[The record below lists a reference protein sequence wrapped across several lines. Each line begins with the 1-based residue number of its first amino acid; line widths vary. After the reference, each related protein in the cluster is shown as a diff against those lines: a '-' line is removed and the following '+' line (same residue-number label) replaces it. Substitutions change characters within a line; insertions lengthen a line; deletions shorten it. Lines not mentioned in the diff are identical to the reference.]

1 MNFETIKRMFGWCI
15 PLLLSPFLS
24 DAQST
29 LNDQKLT
36 INQIWMM
43 ADSNN
48 KKNQIQQLQVEASDA
63 HVKVSKAER
72 LPELAAEGTLAHVFP
87 LPIYENGLFHTP
99 AQFPVVSKYY
109 KVGADAYLNL
119 YNGGKTNTEIAASKT
134 ESALSSLKKGQQQ
147 QEMFLFSE
155 RWNGNINRKTK
166 EYDFL
171 NTLKNILP
179 IVSQHPLPIALPTT
193 ENERLRPVLRHIVE
207 NLSNDMMSL
216 ESVGKATSFS
226 TRTLSRLFQS
236 ALNVSFFQYL
246 KLARM
251 IKAME
256 KLLES
261 EATISEIAY
270 SVGYNSISSFSNTFF
285 KMVGKRPSE
294 FKELKQ
300 SSLTSLNLV

>member
-1 MNFETIKRMFGWCI
+1 MIKVSNEELLFAIDEKPDTMYVWHSKFEDRFQDHTHLKGQLTYVEGGVIFLYTKEKSYFLPARHYVWI
-15 PLLLSPFLS
+15 PAGVEHHLQHRFHAAIVRNIYFDTLTDDENPFYKQIGIYPVNNLLL
-24 DAQST
+24 
-29 LNDQKLT
+29 
-36 INQIWMM
+36 
-43 ADSNN
+43 
-48 KKNQIQQLQVEASDA
+48 
-63 HVKVSKAER
+63 
-72 LPELAAEGTLAHVFP
+72 
-87 LPIYENGLFHTP
+87 
-99 AQFPVVSKYY
+99 
-109 KVGADAYLNL
+109 
-119 YNGGKTNTEIAASKT
+119 
-134 ESALSSLKKGQQQ
+134 
-147 QEMFLFSE
+147 EMFLFSE
-155 RWNGNINRKTK
+155 RWNGNISTGTK

-179 IVSQHPLPIALPTT
+179 VVSQHPLPIALPTT
-193 ENERLRPVLRHIVE
+193 ENERLRPVLRYIAT
-207 NLSNDMMSL
+207 NLSQDTMSL

-261 EATISEIAY
+261 DATISEIAY

-300 SSLTSLNLV
+300 SSLSSLNLV

>member
-1 MNFETIKRMFGWCI
+1 MIKVSNEELLFAIDEKPDTMYVWHSKFEDRFQDHSHLKGQLTYVEGGVIFLYTKEKSYFLPARHYVWI
-15 PLLLSPFLS
+15 PAGVEHHLQHRFHAAIVRNIYFDTFTDDENPFYKQIGIYPVNNLLL
-24 DAQST
+24 
-29 LNDQKLT
+29 
-36 INQIWMM
+36 
-43 ADSNN
+43 
-48 KKNQIQQLQVEASDA
+48 
-63 HVKVSKAER
+63 
-72 LPELAAEGTLAHVFP
+72 
-87 LPIYENGLFHTP
+87 
-99 AQFPVVSKYY
+99 
-109 KVGADAYLNL
+109 
-119 YNGGKTNTEIAASKT
+119 
-134 ESALSSLKKGQQQ
+134 
-147 QEMFLFSE
+147 EMFLFSE
-155 RWNGNINRKTK
+155 RWNGNISPGTK

-179 IVSQHPLPIALPTT
+179 VVSQHPLPIALPTT
-193 ENERLRPVLRHIVE
+193 ENERLRPVLRYIAT
-207 NLSNDMMSL
+207 NLSQDTMSL

-261 EATISEIAY
+261 DATISEIAY

-300 SSLTSLNLV
+300 SSLSSLNLV